1 MSQKLVIVESPS
13 KSKTIEKYLGH
24 DYKVI
29 SSLGHIRDLATTGK
43 YGLGIDIENN
53 FKPHYE
59 IIKGKNKLVSDLKKY
74 VKEADYVYLAT
85 DPDREGEAIS
95 WHLYDTLGLKENN
108 YKRIVF
114 NEITKDVILDSFN
127 KARAIDD
134 DLVRSQE
141 TRRMLDRI
149 IGFRLSKL
157 MQSKTGGKSAGR
169 VQSVALKL
177 IVDREREIEAFVPE
191 DYYEI
196 DAIFSEFEAKLD
208 TYNNKKIE
216 IKTEQEA
223 QNIIA
228 QLSKVFNIVSVDKQ
242 SKNKKAKPPYI
253 TSTLQQDASTKLN
266 FTSKKT
272 MQLAQKLYEGIS
284 LKDETVGLITYM
296 RTDSI
301 RLSDEFIKSTYGYIK
316 NNYGEN
322 YIGYVKTTK
331 KTDNVQDAHEAI
343 RPTSINRTPESVKA
357 YLTNDEYKL
366 YRMIYYRAL
375 ASLMKDAKTEATT
388 VILDNNNYQFKATGS
403 ILTFDGYLKVYSDY
417 ESSKDKILPN
427 FETYKSKV
435 ILSNSIEKEQHFTQP
450 PARYTEAKLVEE
462 MEKLGIGRPS
472 TYATIMSNIKDRG
485 YVTIEDKNT
494 YTGTVV
500 WADRS
505 LDLSLVKINA
515 SNLIAANIGS
525 SETVRVGETVY
536 AIGNPVGFEFRRTV
550 TSGIISALNRTVKL
564 QENENDVYMSDLIQT
579 DATINPGN
587 SGGPLINTN
596 GEVIGINSVKITTA
610 EGIGF
615 AVPIDVVKPVI
626 ESFIENGKFEE
637 ATLGLYV
644 YDQSVSQYLNL
655 KNRFTSGI
663 YIQQIKKNG
672 QAFGKGLK
680 EGDIINKIDG
690 KILNTVNDLRQYVY
704 TKKPGDKVILSI
716 NNGRT
721 TKEIEVILGKK

>member
-1 MSQKLVIVESPS
+1 M
-13 KSKTIEKYLGH
+13 
-24 DYKVI
+24 
-29 SSLGHIRDLATTGK
+29 
-43 YGLGIDIENN
+43 
-53 FKPHYE
+53 
-59 IIKGKNKLVSDLKKY
+59 
-74 VKEADYVYLAT
+74 
-85 DPDREGEAIS
+85 
-95 WHLYDTLGLKENN
+95 
-108 YKRIVF
+108 
-114 NEITKDVILDSFN
+114 
-127 KARAIDD
+127 
-134 DLVRSQE
+134 
-141 TRRMLDRI
+141 
-149 IGFRLSKL
+149 
-157 MQSKTGGKSAGR
+157 
-169 VQSVALKL
+169 
-177 IVDREREIEAFVPE
+177 
-191 DYYEI
+191 
-196 DAIFSEFEAKLD
+196 
-208 TYNNKKIE
+208 
-216 IKTEQEA
+216 
-223 QNIIA
+223 
-228 QLSKVFNIVSVDKQ
+228 
-242 SKNKKAKPPYI
+242 KNKKKRQI
-253 TSTLQQDASTKLN
+253 IKTLLTTAIVMIILVGFFYLYKMYKNIEIVDNYTADRTK
-266 FTSKKT
+266 
-272 MQLAQKLYEGIS
+272 IS
-284 LKDETVGLITYM
+284 
-296 RTDSI
+296 
-301 RLSDEFIKSTYGYIK
+301 
-316 NNYGEN
+316 
-322 YIGYVKTTK
+322 
-331 KTDNVQDAHEAI
+331 
-343 RPTSINRTPESVKA
+343 
-357 YLTNDEYKL
+357 TNDEQNVENGNQKSKSITDMIGNVIKSVCGISKL
-366 YRMIYYRAL
+366 SNAG
-375 ASLMKDAKTEATT
+375 
-388 VILDNNNYQFKATGS
+388 GS
-403 ILTFDGYLKVYSDY
+403 ILSTATETELGLGTGIVVSSNGY
-417 ESSKDKILPN
+417 
-427 FETYKSKV
+427 
-435 ILSNSIEKEQHFTQP
+435 ILSNNHVTGDKF
-450 PARYTEAKLVEE
+450 
-462 MEKLGIGRPS
+462 S
-472 TYATIMSNIKDRG
+472 TC